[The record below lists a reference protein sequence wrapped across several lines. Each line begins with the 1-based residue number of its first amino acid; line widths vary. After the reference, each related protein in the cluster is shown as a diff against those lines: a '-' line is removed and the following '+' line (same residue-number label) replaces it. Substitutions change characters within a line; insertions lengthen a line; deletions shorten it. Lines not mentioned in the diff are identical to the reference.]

1 VRIPKADK
9 ALAAPKTLGK
19 KPLRSSALK
28 LATWNVNS
36 IRARIDHVLDWL
48 EAEQPDVLCM
58 QETKVEDDEFPS
70 DELQLLGYAVAMT
83 GTPAYNGV
91 AIASRLPMKEIQI
104 GLIAAPPSSVDQRG
118 PSPALTEPRL
128 IAATVNGVRVMSAYI
143 PNGRSITSPA
153 FAEKLAWLREL
164 CRTLRERE
172 AGRDVFLGGDF
183 NVASDERDLYDPEAF
198 RGRVHFHPDERQK
211 LDEIRALGFVD
222 AFRKFDERAGQ
233 YSWWDYRAGNFRKNL
248 GLRIDYAFLSP
259 ELSKRARGCR
269 MDSAPRHRDK
279 PSDHIPVIVEL
290 D

>member
-1 VRIPKADK
+1 M
-9 ALAAPKTLGK
+9 
-19 KPLRSSALK
+19 K
-28 LATWNVNS
+28 LATWNINS
-36 IRARIDHVLDWL
+36 IRARLEHVLSWL

-58 QETKVEDDEFPS
+58 QETKVEDDDFPS
-70 DELQLLGYAVAMT
+70 DELQMLGYAVAMT
-83 GTPAYNGV
+83 GQPAYNGV

-104 GLIAAPPSSVDQRG
+104 GFIDPAPD
-118 PSPALTEPRL
+118 AEPRL
-128 IAATVNGVRVMSAYI
+128 IAATVADVRVLSAYV

-164 CRTLRERE
+164 RRTLSERE
-172 AGRDVFLGGDF
+172 AGRQLFLGGDF

-198 RGRVHFHPDERQK
+198 RGRVHFHPEERRQ
-211 LDEIRALGFVD
+211 LDEIRALGYVD
-222 AFRKFDERAGQ
+222 AFRKFDERPGQ

-259 ELSKRARGCR
+259 ELSPRARGCR

-279 PSDHIPVIVEL
+279 PSDHIPVVVEL